1 MNIFTVLK
9 GMAMGLAETI
19 PGVSGGTIA
28 FITGIYERLLEAI
41 KAWNPPNIKLLF
53 KGKIKQFWQV
63 IDASFIVTLLLG
75 MAIGIVT
82 GVFAVTWLMEHYIE
96 PLWGFFFGLILASVL
111 IILRQ
116 IHRWDVLRILLLL
129 VGIAFAVF
137 IISIN
142 PTEGNTEYWF
152 VFLSGLIAI
161 SALMMPGV
169 SGSFM
174 LLILGMY
181 SVIIPTFKSL
191 LTDPSLESFLIILVF
206 TFGLLFGLLTFS
218 RVLSWT
224 FKKYHQSTLMVLTG
238 FIIGSLYKIWPW
250 RVPTQWM
257 NKLTDQIEQD
267 SQLLQNL
274 DMEQIKVIS
283 EKLVWP
289 GDYVIDTPKTAL
301 VIGSVIFGFLLVYV
315 LDRLFGE
322 NQQKTTL
329 NTDI

>member
-1 MNIFTVLK
+1 MNIFTILK
-9 GMAMGLAETI
+9 GIAMGLAETI

-41 KAWNPPNIKLLF
+41 KAWNPKNINLLF
-53 KGKIKQFWQV
+53 KGEVRQFWQV
-63 IDASFIVTLLLG
+63 IDAWFIVTLLTG
-75 MAIGIVT
+75 MAVGIVT
-82 GVFAVTWLMEHYIE
+82 GVFAVTWLMEYYIE

-111 IILRQ
+111 IIMRQ
-116 IHRWDVLRILLLL
+116 IHQWDALRIFLLLA
-129 VGIAFAVF
+129 GIAIAVF

-142 PTEGNTEYWF
+142 PTEGSTEYWF

-191 LTDPSLESFLIILVF
+191 LTEPSMDAFMIILVF
-206 TFGLLFGLLTFS
+206 VFGLLVGLLTFS

-257 NKLTDQIEQD
+257 NQLNGQIEHD
-267 SQLLQNL
+267 PTLLEKV

-289 GDYVIDTPKTAL
+289 GDYFIDTPKTAL
-301 VIGSVIFGFLLVYV
+301 VIGSIIFGFLLVYF
-315 LDRLFGE
+315 LDRIFGTKE
-322 NQQKTTL
+322 KK
-329 NTDI
+329 